1 MKNRLQ
7 DIRKSICRRENLI
20 AAVSALLV
28 IFVIVG
34 LRSVFFTDAEEQRIK
49 VGFVYVDDES
59 TAYTYNFMQAQN
71 SLDTAYG
78 DQVETI
84 AKYNVPEGKE
94 TEALQELAD
103 SGCNLIFTTSYGY
116 GEGEEINCHPTTFFT

>member
-59 TAYTYNFMQAQN
+59 T
-71 SLDTAYG
+71 
-78 DQVETI
+78 
-84 AKYNVPEGKE
+84 
-94 TEALQELAD
+94 
-103 SGCNLIFTTSYGY
+103 
-116 GEGEEINCHPTTFFT
+116 EIGGASCRERV